1 MKHNKLFRIVY
12 YTANI
17 VYLPPWVNDV
27 CIYVKLISILFQ
39 RFYLIG
45 SNNTQTRF
53 RVLKIDRTDPREL
66 ILVDDKVEYNKQE
79 IHQLL
84 NMIGFGNSRTGGRST
99 GINKLVSAFGI
110 VGN

>member
-1 MKHNKLFRIVY
+1 MNIEIPTLLLNQFWELLYKQYLINKPF
-12 YTANI
+12 
-17 VYLPPWVNDV
+17 
-27 CIYVKLISILFQ
+27 FQ

-53 RVLKIDRTDPREL
+53 RVLKIDRTDPKEL

-84 NMIGFGNSRTGGRST
+84 NMIGFGNRNGRNA
-99 GINKLVSAFGI
+99 GFNKLVSAFGI
-110 VGN
+110 VGKY

>member
-1 MKHNKLFRIVY
+1 M
-12 YTANI
+12 
-17 VYLPPWVNDV
+17 
-27 CIYVKLISILFQ
+27 Q

-84 NMIGFGNSRTGGRST
+84 NMIGFGNRAGKTSGL
-99 GINKLVSAFGI
+99 NKLVSAFGI
-110 VGN
+110 VGMAMMIFIIREYRFNTLY